1 MGLAQ
6 TRGTTIVVFLTR
18 HLTKRLMDPDVCVL
32 LKAKICVHQSHGVM
46 KSAEKF
52 GLGLARSRSKSGK
65 KGKEMHFSTG
75 AHGDFNAG
83 GTKSKGTAGKGK
95 ADGGLVQNTIG
106 LLTGS

>member
-1 MGLAQ
+1 
-6 TRGTTIVVFLTR
+6 
-18 HLTKRLMDPDVCVL
+18 
-32 LKAKICVHQSHGVM
+32 M

-75 AHGDFNAG
+75 AHGDFNAD